1 MAEIAGIKDQKAA
14 LKRVNDNLKEV
25 KEINEI
31 LSNIE
36 SYINDAVEKEY
47 KLDCTF
53 LFKDKTQKK
62 LKFPVLI
69 DDVSFIL
76 KSLQTYKN
84 GIVAKI
90 KEDSQQYHIA
100 LSPQEESSLI

>member
-1 MAEIAGIKDQKAA
+1 MAEIAGIKEQKAA

-25 KEINEI
+25 EEINEI

-36 SYINDAVEKEY
+36 KHIAEAVEKDY

-76 KSLQTYKN
+76 NSLQAHKN

-90 KEDSQQYHIA
+90 KEDSQLYHIA